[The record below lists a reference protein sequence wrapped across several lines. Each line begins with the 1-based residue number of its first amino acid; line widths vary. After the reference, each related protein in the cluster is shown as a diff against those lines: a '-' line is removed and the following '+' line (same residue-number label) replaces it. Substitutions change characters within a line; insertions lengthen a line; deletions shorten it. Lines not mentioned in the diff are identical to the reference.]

1 VEFFK
6 RKTHIPF
13 MTNARAISAISVV
26 LVLVSIASLAL
37 RGLNFGIDFTGGVLL
52 EVGYDGAADLEAVRG
67 QLDSGG
73 FPDAQVQNFG
83 SAKDVLIRLPPR
95 EEQDE
100 SSGQL
105 GQRIL
110 SALQQGDQQVELRRI
125 EFVGPQ
131 VGKDLTEQGTLSV
144 LFALGLILV
153 YVMFRFQWKFAV
165 GAVLAT
171 FHDAIVTL
179 GVFSVFGLP
188 FDLSVLAAVLAV
200 IGYSLNDT
208 IVVFDRI
215 RDNFRTIRR
224 GTVPQIID
232 SSINETLSRTINTS
246 GVTLLV
252 VIALLLFGGETLFG
266 FSLALTVGIVFGT
279 YSSIY
284 VASAIAMY
292 LGVSPTDLMAP
303 KKTEEADST
312 P

>member
-1 VEFFK
+1 MEFFK
-6 RKTHIPF
+6 RKTHIHF
-13 MTNARAISAISVV
+13 MPNARLISSISVV
-26 LVLVSIASLAL
+26 LVLASFASLAV

-52 EVGYDGAADLEAVRG
+52 EVGYPRAAELQSVRE
-67 QLDSGG
+67 QLNSGG

-83 SAKDVLIRLPPR
+83 TAKDVLIRLLPR
-95 EEQDE
+95 ENAEA
-100 SSGQL
+100 SGQV
-105 GQRIL
+105 GQQIL
-110 SALQQGDQQVELRRI
+110 DVLRKTDPEVQLRRV

-144 LFALGLILV
+144 LFALGLILL

-171 FHDAIVTL
+171 FHDAVVTV
-179 GVFSVFGLP
+179 GVFSLFQLP

-224 GTVPQIID
+224 GTPLEVMD
-232 SSINETLSRTINTS
+232 LAINETLSRTINTS
-246 GVTLLV
+246 GVTMLV
-252 VIALLLFGGETLFG
+252 VIALLLFGGETLWG
-266 FSLALTVGIVFGT
+266 FAMALTVGILFGT

-284 VASAIAMY
+284 VASAIA
-292 LGVSPTDLMAP
+292 LFLKVTPADLMPP
-303 KKTEEADST
+303 KKTEEADSA

>member
-6 RKTHIPF
+6 RKTHIHF
-13 MTNARAISAISVV
+13 MPNAKLISSISVV
-26 LVLVSIASLAL
+26 LVLMSFAALAI

-52 EVGYDGAADLEAVRG
+52 EVGYTKAADLQSVRT
-67 QLDSGG
+67 QLNSGG

-83 SAKDVLIRLPPR
+83 TSKDVLIRLLPR
-95 EEQDE
+95 ENAEA
-100 SSGQL
+100 SGQV
-105 GQRIL
+105 GQQIL
-110 SALQQGDQQVELRRI
+110 DVLRKTDADVQLRRV

-131 VGKDLTEQGTLSV
+131 VGKDLTEQGALSV
-144 LFALGLILV
+144 LFALGLILL

-171 FHDAIVTL
+171 FHDAIVTI
-179 GVFSVFGLP
+179 GVFSLFQLP

-224 GTVPQIID
+224 GTPTEIMD
-232 SSINETLSRTINTS
+232 TAINETLSRTLNTS

-252 VIALLLFGGETLFG
+252 VIALLLFGGETLWG
-266 FSLALTVGIVFGT
+266 FAMALTIGIVFGT

-284 VASAIAMY
+284 VASAIA
-292 LGVSPTDLMAP
+292 LFLNITPADLMPP